1 MTKTN
6 GLNSTEAI
14 EQRQRYVEAWNNTM
28 LSIWQEQIT
37 LLDVIDTGQLL
48 QSPIS
53 LPVRADGRF
62 FEINM
67 TQQFLEYGLWQ
78 DYGTGKEVSRV
89 NNGDLGRV
97 KVRERRRW
105 FSKKYY
111 SSVLKLRDFMA
122 DSVGQ
127 EFCGIFTEM
136 FNDGLFK
143 SMTDYYKRNKRTL

>member
-6 GLNSTEAI
+6 GLNNAEAI

-62 FEINM
+62 FEINL

-78 DYGTGKEVSRV
+78 DYGSGKEVSRG
-89 NNGDLGRV
+89 NNGDIGRV
-97 KVRERRRW
+97 KVRERRQW

-143 SMTDYYKRNKRTL
+143 SMTEYYKRNKRTL